1 MRPIKIVI
9 SAFGP
14 YAETMPAIDFEQFE
28 EQGLF
33 LVAGDTG
40 AGKTTIFDAICF
52 ALYGTTSGT
61 YRDTKNLR
69 SEYAKD
75 SVESY
80 VDFYFTHQGK
90 QYHVWRRPAYE
101 RKKLRG
107 TGTVS
112 EKEKAVLYEEEKV
125 PVEGLSNVNNAVIE
139 LLGINEKQFK
149 QIAMIA
155 QGEFWAL
162 LNAKTEERTEILRT
176 IFMTNAYKAIE
187 FRLKDRMDESCRKKM
202 AAENSIVQYFG
213 DVTADEKDEL
223 AAELGDLQGR
233 AARAGSAFEVG
244 EMLQLIGE
252 ILRADRERFTA
263 LEEELGAETEKLDQR
278 KAELAMAEANNG
290 ILEKAVSLRAE
301 KAAIEARRPE
311 IEALAA
317 LLGRQKDARRKVFP
331 LYGTWAGKAA
341 DRSATEKKIKSNAS
355 LLEAAQDN
363 AGKADAVL
371 KAAEAQKG
379 TAEAQQK
386 KADKISGEESLYQ
399 RREELRGALSKYR
412 KNETVLAESGAKIER
427 AEKALGERIAALKE
441 SVEALKDRPEEY
453 NQAWAKGESLRNLL
467 NKMQRITEEL
477 IPEREEKRKAY
488 RKAADAFL
496 KARDLYTEAAGARE
510 RAERILEDCRA
521 GILAAGLSEGQKC
534 PVCGSVH
541 HPEPARLPLE
551 SVTEDEVK
559 KCKETENRLLEKKN
573 DALAAA
579 ESAKTALA
587 GSNEWLKSSAIECL
601 RSPVLNKADRD
612 WEADT
617 LGDLVGHFYEAQKET
632 EEGLDAANAILTA
645 LNKDCLKLKKDR
657 EALDLAQGEETE
669 KLRQIRENYLSGK
682 QSNEKAVVECETAL
696 KAIGELPFADWASA
710 RKERDAAA
718 REAEKILD
726 GIDKV
731 GKVKQKADRDV
742 AALQAAIGTLKETLA
757 AQKTEEADLRAE
769 LDSALSEH
777 GFSSDEEMRGYA
789 VTEKAIAESDEII
802 SGYYRK
808 AETNRARLAEAE
820 EEAKGREPADT
831 EALKA
836 AILEKEA
843 AVGES
848 RKALGAIGYRVRTNE
863 EKLENIT
870 GQREVL
876 EEARRRNTIHTR
888 LYNLVK
894 GQTGNGKITLEQY
907 IQASG
912 FDSIIAAAN
921 RRLLPMSDGQ
931 FELFRQEDSLGKRSN
946 TFLNLEV
953 LDNYTGQR
961 RPVGNLSGGESFK
974 ASLSLALGLSDTVSS
989 NLGGIQ
995 MDALFVDE
1003 GFGTLDR
1010 KSIENA
1016 MDILVGLSGTGK
1028 LVGIISH
1035 REELMENIP
1044 QQIRVRKTKSGSKI
1058 EVCANT

>member
-69 SEYAKD
+69 SEYAGD

-80 VDFYFTHQGK
+80 VDFYFTHQGR

-112 EKEKAVLYEEEKV
+112 EKEKAVLYEEGRV

-162 LNAKTEERTEILRT
+162 LNAKTDERTEILRT

-187 FRLKDRMDESCRKKM
+187 FRLKDRMDESCRKKT

-223 AAELGDLQGR
+223 AAELRDLQGR
-233 AARAGSAFEVG
+233 AARAGSAFEVE

-252 ILRADRERFTA
+252 LLRADRERQGA

-278 KAELAMAEANNG
+278 KAELATAEANNG
-290 ILEKAVSLRAE
+290 IIEKAVSLRAE

-317 LLGRQKDARRKVFP
+317 RLGRQKDARRKVFP
-331 LYGTWAGKAA
+331 LYGTWSGKAA
-341 DRSATEKKIKSNAS
+341 DRSATEKKISSNAS
-355 LLEAAQDN
+355 LLEAAQEN
-363 AGKADAVL
+363 AGRADAAL
-371 KAAEAQKG
+371 KAAEARKG
-379 TAEAQQK
+379 SAEALQK
-386 KADKISGEESLYQ
+386 KADKISGDEPLYR

-441 SVEALKDRPEEY
+441 SVERLKDRPEEY

-541 HPEPARLPLE
+541 HPEPACLPRE

-587 GSNEWLKSSAIECL
+587 GSNEWLKSSVIECL
-601 RSPVLNKADRD
+601 RDPVLSRTDCDR
-612 WEADT
+612 EAET
-617 LGDLVGHFYEAQKET
+617 LSDLVGHFYEAKKEA
-632 EEGLDAANAILTA
+632 EEGQNAANAILTA

-669 KLRQIRENYLSGK
+669 KLRQIRENYLARK
-682 QSNEKAVVECETAL
+682 QNNEKAVLECETAL
-696 KAIGELPFADWASA
+696 KAIGELPFVDRAAA

-718 REAEKILD
+718 SEAEKILD
-726 GIDKV
+726 RIDKA
-731 GKVKQKADRDV
+731 GKAKQKADRDV
-742 AALQAAIGTLKETLA
+742 AALQAAVGTLKETLA
-757 AQKTEEADLRAE
+757 AQKAEEAVLRAE
-769 LDSALSEH
+769 LDAALSEH

-789 VTEKAIAESDEII
+789 VTEKEIAASDEII
-802 SGYYRK
+802 
-808 AETNRARLAEAE
+808 T
-820 EEAKGREPADT
+820 
-831 EALKA
+831 
-836 AILEKEA
+836 
-843 AVGES
+843 
-848 RKALGAIGYRVRTNE
+848 
-863 EKLENIT
+863 
-870 GQREVL
+870 
-876 EEARRRNTIHTR
+876 TI
-888 LYNLVK
+888 N
-894 GQTGNGKITLEQY
+894 
-907 IQASG
+907 
-912 FDSIIAAAN
+912 
-921 RRLLPMSDGQ
+921 
-931 FELFRQEDSLGKRSN
+931 
-946 TFLNLEV
+946 
-953 LDNYTGQR
+953 
-961 RPVGNLSGGESFK
+961 
-974 ASLSLALGLSDTVSS
+974 
-989 NLGGIQ
+989 
-995 MDALFVDE
+995 
-1003 GFGTLDR
+1003 
-1010 KSIENA
+1010 
-1016 MDILVGLSGTGK
+1016 
-1028 LVGIISH
+1028 
-1035 REELMENIP
+1035 
-1044 QQIRVRKTKSGSKI
+1044 
-1058 EVCANT
+1058 